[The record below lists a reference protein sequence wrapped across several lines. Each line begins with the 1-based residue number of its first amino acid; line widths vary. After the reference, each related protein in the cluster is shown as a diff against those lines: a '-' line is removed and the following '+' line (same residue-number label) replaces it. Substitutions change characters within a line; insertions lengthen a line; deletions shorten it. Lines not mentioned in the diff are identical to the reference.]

1 MRTALRIL
9 TIGALV
15 GAAPPAQAGEDVDL
29 IAVHRIKNEAFRHSQ
44 VMDHLF
50 YLTDVHGPRLAG
62 SPAYRKAAG
71 WTVTTIKG
79 WGIPDARL
87 EGWGEF
93 GRSWTL
99 DRFAAHMMAPAYM
112 PIAGSPLAW
121 SAGTSGP
128 VTAETTIAP
137 LFTDENRGD
146 RYDLEKLAVLL
157 DAWMT
162 AQRGKLRG
170 RIVLIDPVRELPPP
184 TAAASARY
192 TPESLDAIARAPE
205 PVPLDPLE
213 WPIVRMPKDD
223 RKQHQM
229 FTPAPIE
236 MTSDFW
242 IRQTRQFDRLNAF
255 LRDEGVVAVL
265 TADRRGDGGLVF
277 AEEAGSW
284 ERGAPIPPPV
294 LSIQPEQ
301 YARIHRLTDRGMSV
315 KIEIEVRARIDES
328 DPEGYN
334 VVAEIPGGRKREE
347 VVMLGAHLDSWH
359 AGTGAADNAAGCA
372 VVMEALR
379 ILKVLG
385 LPLDRSVRLALWGS
399 EEQGL
404 FGSRRYVAK
413 HFADPITMKTKPEH
427 SRLAGYF
434 NIDNGS
440 GKIRGV
446 YLQGNDMVRPI
457 FAAWLEPF
465 HDLGATTLSIDWTG
479 GTDHQSFDSVGL
491 PGFQFIQDPLDYSS
505 RTHHSNLDVYDH
517 AQPSDLMQASAILA
531 SFVYHAA
538 NRPEMLPRKPLPK
551 PLPPKKE
558 TTAAGAR

>member
-1 MRTALRIL
+1 MKAALRIL
-9 TIGALV
+9 ASGVLIGA
-15 GAAPPAQAGEDVDL
+15 AAPAVAQERVDL
-29 IAVHRIKNEAFRHSQ
+29 LAIHRIKTEAFRNSQ

-50 YLTDVHGPRLAG
+50 FLTDVHGPRLAG
-62 SPAYRKAAG
+62 SPAYRKAADWSVG
-71 WTVTTIKG
+71 TMKK
-79 WGIPDARL
+79 WGVADPRL
-87 EGWGEF
+87 ETWGEF
-93 GRSWTL
+93 GRGWTL
-99 DRFAAHMMAPAYM
+99 ERFAAHMVAPSYM

-121 SAGTSGP
+121 SAGTQGA
-128 VTAETTIAP
+128 VKAETIIAT
-137 LFTDENRGD
+137 LFTDETRKD
-146 RYDLEKLAVLL
+146 RYDLEKLAALIE
-157 DAWMT
+157 AWMT
-162 AQRGKLRG
+162 THRGKLGG

-184 TAAASARY
+184 TTAASERY
-192 TPESLDAIARAPE
+192 APEALETIARAPE

-213 WPIVRMPKDD
+213 WPIVRLPKDE
-223 RKQHQM
+223 RKEHQM
-229 FTPAPIE
+229 YTPAPIE
-236 MTSDFW
+236 MTADFW
-242 IRQTRQFDRLNAF
+242 LRQTRIFDRLNAF

-294 LSIQPEQ
+294 VAIQPEQ
-301 YARIHRLTDRGMSV
+301 YARLHRLTDRKMPV
-315 KIEIEVRARIDES
+315 TIELEVRARIDES
-328 DPEGYN
+328 DPEGFN
-334 VVAEIPGGRKREE
+334 VVAEIPGGRKRDEI
-347 VVMLGAHLDSWH
+347 VMLGAHLDSWH
-359 AGTGAADNAAGCA
+359 AGTGATDNAAGSA
-372 VVMEALR
+372 VVLEALR

-385 LPLDRSVRLALWGS
+385 LPMDRTVRLALWGS

-413 HFADPITMKTKPEH
+413 HFADPITMKTRPDH
-427 SRLAGYF
+427 ARLAGYF

-465 HDLGATTLSIDWTG
+465 HDLGAATLTIDWTG

-517 AQPSDLMQASAILA
+517 VQPGDLMQASAIMA

-538 NRPEMLPRKPLPK
+538 TRPDLLPRKPLPR

-558 TTAAGAR
+558 TAAAGSR